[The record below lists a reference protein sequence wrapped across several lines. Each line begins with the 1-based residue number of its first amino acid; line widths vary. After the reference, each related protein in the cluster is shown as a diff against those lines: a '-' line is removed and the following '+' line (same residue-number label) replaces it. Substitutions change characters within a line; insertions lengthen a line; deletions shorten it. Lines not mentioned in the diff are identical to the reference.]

1 MIEKDYFLN
10 ILEKKIFVKE
20 LIVDESKKG
29 PTLIFLHEGLGC
41 TAMWKDFPHKLA
53 ENTGL
58 NAFIYDRIGYGKS
71 DLTEEKRDDF
81 YLHNEALKYLPRI
94 IEQTGLK
101 DIILIGHSDG
111 GSIALLYAS
120 KYPVRGLVTEA
131 AHVFVEDITIAG
143 IKDAVEIYKNTDL
156 KEKLKKYHGDKTEI
170 VFKDWSEIWLSDPF
184 RAWNIEDCL
193 PGITHPLLVIQGNDD
208 EYATIKQVDSIVN
221 KTSCSTESAIVP
233 DCKHVPHFQSKD
245 VVLAK
250 ITDFVSKLASIE

>member
-29 PTLIFLHEGLGC
+29 TLVFLHEGLGC

-71 DLTEEKRDDF
+71 DLAEEKRDNL

-120 KYPVRGLVTEA
+120 KYPVRGLITEA

-143 IKDAVEIYKNTDL
+143 IKDAVEIYKSTDL
-156 KEKLKKYHGDKTEI
+156 NEKLKKYHGEKTER
-170 VFKDWSEIWLSDPF
+170 VFKDWSEIWLSEPF
-184 RAWNIEDCL
+184 MEWNIEDCL
-193 PGITHPLLVIQGNDD
+193 PGITSPLLVIQGNDD

-221 KTSCSTESAIVP
+221 KTSCSAESAMINN
-233 DCKHVPHFQSKD
+233 CKHVPHFQSKD
-245 VVLAK
+245 IILGI
-250 ITDFVSKLASIE
+250 ITEFVNKLTSIK